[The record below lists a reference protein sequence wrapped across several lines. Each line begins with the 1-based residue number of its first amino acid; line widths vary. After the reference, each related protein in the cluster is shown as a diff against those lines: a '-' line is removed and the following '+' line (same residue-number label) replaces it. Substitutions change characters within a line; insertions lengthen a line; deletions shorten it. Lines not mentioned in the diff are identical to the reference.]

1 MLYFLLFFLVE
12 IESPIYFLKHTNSIF
27 CVVVVVEIEKK
38 KFEVQARKSAE
49 YKQYS
54 SNLKLITKESIELH
68 KKNDLKYL
76 FFLLAYFY

>member
-1 MLYFLLFFLVE
+1 MRFIFIFFLVE

-27 CVVVVVEIEKK
+27 CVVVVEIEKK